1 MKPRIKAIQ
10 RAGRRTRS
18 VPTIRRD
25 DERAQEYYVRDT
37 EPNYVM
43 RDASSRW
50 DEYKKYGA
58 YVMPCTGSGKEVFR
72 DRRHPDLK
80 PKPRKN
86 RTSGFPNKVVTKYG

>member
-1 MKPRIKAIQ
+1 MKPRIKSIK

-25 DERAQEYYVRDT
+25 DERAQQYYVRDND
-37 EPNYVM
+37 PNYVM

-50 DEYKKYGA
+50 DEHKKYGRA

-80 PKPRKN
+80 RRFKRP
-86 RTSGFPNKVVTKYG
+86 TTAGLPNKVVLKY